1 MLSLYSLPRS
11 PSWSESSWFLL
22 LFCSSLRLISTGVP
36 IGLDR
41 IFRSRFFGIYLLVGS
56 RLLAFRR
63 RNSRRLGGLRCSS
76 FRFFVRRGSCR
87 CLGRIRSGILFLLF
101 RVLWC
106 FIFLGLFVADFV
118 AFYGLIE
125 CYFALENELE
135 CFFTLNFEAFFYF
148 EQLLAI
154 FDPN

>member
-11 PSWSESSWFLL
+11 PSSSESSWFLL
-22 LFCSSLRLISTGVP
+22 LLCSSLRSISTGVP

-41 IFRSRFFGIYLLVGS
+41 IFRSRFFGICLLVGS

-63 RNSRRLGGLRCSS
+63 RSSRRLGGLRCSS

-87 CLGRIRSGILFLLF
+87 CLGRIRSGILFLL
-101 RVLWC
+101 LWC
-106 FIFLGLFVADFV
+106 FIFLRLFVADFV
-118 AFYGLIE
+118 VFYGLIE
-125 CYFALENELE
+125 CCFALESELE

>member
-11 PSWSESSWFLL
+11 PSSSESWWFLL

-87 CLGRIRSGILFLLF
+87 CLGRIRLSILFLL
-101 RVLWC
+101 LWC
-106 FIFLGLFVADFV
+106 FIFFGLFVADFV

-125 CYFALENELE
+125 CCFALESELE
-135 CFFTLNFEAFFYF
+135 CFFALNFEAFFYF
-148 EQLLAI
+148 GQLLAI